1 MKKITAL
8 VLAMLMTLALCA
20 CGGDDAPSGAETG
33 GKDDYTPDYG
43 ELYYVSGEVK
53 FGIMDPA
60 EEVLDALGE
69 PQGTFES
76 DSCAYQG
83 KDMFYY
89 YDGFEVM
96 VNDVDG
102 TLRITGITLA
112 DDTVSN
118 PQGVK
123 IGMDMSEALSLM
135 GDPDY
140 PESIT
145 VTHNGGV
152 YKLVS
157 GSTMLRLKA
166 GDDGT
171 LAAAEY
177 CVAANQTDEG

>member
-20 CGGDDAPSGAETG
+20 CGGETPGTEIGGETG
-33 GKDDYTPDYG
+33 YTPDYG
-43 ELYYVSGEVK
+43 ELYFASGEVK

-60 EEVLDALGE
+60 QEVLDALGE

-102 TLRITGITLA
+102 VKRITGITVA
-112 DDTVSN
+112 DDTVQT
-118 PQGVK
+118 PQGLK
-123 IGMDMSEALSLM
+123 IGMKLEDAQALLTGEYKQV
-135 GDPDY
+135 GD
-140 PESIT
+140 
-145 VTHNGGV
+145 V
-152 YKLVS
+152 YKYTQ
-157 GSTMLRLKA
+157 GSTVLKLA
-166 GDDGT
+166 VGDDGT
-171 LAAAEY
+171 LTAIEY
-177 CVAANQTDEG
+177 AVAANDK

>member
-1 MKKITAL
+1 MKKTTAIILAAITL
-8 VLAMLMTLALCA
+8 LALCA
-20 CGGDDAPSGAETG
+20 CGTAAPREEGSKKE
-33 GKDDYTPDYG
+33 YTPDYG
-43 ELYYVSGEVK
+43 ELYYASDDTK

-60 EEVLDALGE
+60 EKVLEALGE
-69 PQGTFES
+69 PVNGTFES

>member
-20 CGGDDAPSGAETG
+20 CGGETPGTETG
-33 GKDDYTPDYG
+33 GETGCTPDYG
-43 ELYYVSGEVK
+43 ELYFASGEVK

-60 EEVLDALGE
+60 QEVLDALGE

-123 IGMDMSEALSLM
+123 IGMDMDEALSLM
-135 GDPDY
+135 GAPDY

>member
-33 GKDDYTPDYG
+33 KDDYSPDYG

>member
-20 CGGDDAPSGAETG
+20 CGGDAPSGAETG
-33 GKDDYTPDYG
+33 KDDYSPDYG
-43 ELYYVSGEVK
+43 ELYFASGEVK

-60 EEVLDALGE
+60 QEVLDALGE

-123 IGMDMSEALSLM
+123 IGMDMDEALSLM
-135 GDPDY
+135 GAPDY

-145 VTHNGGV
+145 VTQNGGV

>member
-20 CGGDDAPSGAETG
+20 CGGETPGTEIGGETG
-33 GKDDYTPDYG
+33 YTPDYG
-43 ELYYVSGEVK
+43 ELYFASGEVK

-60 EEVLDALGE
+60 QEVLDALGA

>member
-20 CGGDDAPSGAETG
+20 CGGETPGTETRGETG
-33 GKDDYTPDYG
+33 YTPDYG
-43 ELYYVSGEVK
+43 ELYFASGEVK

-60 EEVLDALGE
+60 QEVLDALGE